1 MKKFFVLIATII
13 SFLSLNSPV
22 ASAVNVPQSFTFT
35 GSGYGH
41 GVGLSQI
48 GAKGQA
54 LEGKSATDILKYYFP
69 GADVVPVNDSQ
80 TIRVNIGHQLNSVSF
95 IQSPNGSFQI
105 SSDSLTT
112 TAIDTSSVVSFQISG
127 KTINASAKGLSG
139 TINQLGTSG
148 MWNLAWGSGA
158 EYVMEKFEGNTV
170 KLNHGFISL
179 RAVSVKG
186 IGYRI
191 EVTNSINLHDEYL
204 WGISEVPSSWPEAA
218 LESQIIASRTYA
230 LSRMGVIRKDCDC
243 NVFNTKYDQ
252 NFLGYLKE
260 VEPKYGSIWKSAVTS
275 TDVGLDQGLAITF
288 QGQPISVYFFSSSG
302 GITQRAIDV
311 WGTDIPYLSS
321 VPDPWSLDQK
331 LNPKYFKW
339 KRVVDQA
346 KMAQAFGLPD
356 IYKYVI
362 GKRTATGSVLT
373 ITGYSTNGIR
383 KSLSVSAFKVAVKLP
398 SSWFNIPSA
407 VQVPDTSTTN

>member
-127 KTINASAKGLSG
+127 KTINASAKGVSG
-139 TINQLGTSG
+139 TINQLGTSA
-148 MWNLAWGSGA
+148 MWNLAWGTGT
-158 EYVMEKFEGNTV
+158 EYVMERFEGNTV

-230 LSRMGVIRKDCDC
+230 LSRMGSIRKDCDC
-243 NVFNTKYDQ
+243 HVFNTKYDQ

-346 KMAQAFGLPD
+346 TMAQAFGLPD

-373 ITGYSTNGIR
+373 ITGYSTTGIR